1 MILVLAGTL
10 DGRQLGKFLREN
22 GLRVALSVTSE
33 YGAALAEG
41 CADFI
46 NHEALDEVALEKF
59 VSEHQI
65 KIIVDASHPYAQK
78 VSALAMAVSASN
90 NLQYIRYE
98 RQQNTFIDYDKMFFV
113 DTIAAAA
120 QQACALG
127 KNIFLT
133 TGSRA
138 LPEFCQYIN
147 LEEYNLTVRVLPDAK
162 VLAECVALG
171 LTPKNIVA
179 MQGPFSQEFNKE
191 MFLHYQA
198 AVIIMKDSG
207 PVGGTE
213 EKILA
218 AKDLKINVVLI
229 TRPKINYGTV
239 CRDFA
244 EVLNKCKQIK

>member
-10 DGRQLGKFLREN
+10 DGRQLGKFLREQ
-22 GLRVALSVTSE
+22 GLKIALSVTSE
-33 YGAALAEG
+33 YGAALAEN

-46 NHEALDEVALEKF
+46 NHEALDEIALENF
-59 VSEHQI
+59 IGEHQI
-65 KIIVDASHPYAQK
+65 TTIVDASHPYAQK
-78 VSALAMAVSASN
+78 VSTLAMTVSAKK
-90 NLQYIRYE
+90 NLCYIRYE
-98 RQQNTFIDYDKMFFV
+98 REQNTFRDYEKIFFV

-147 LEEYNLTVRVLPDAK
+147 LKEYNLTARVLPDPK
-162 VLAECVALG
+162 VLEECVSLG
-171 LTPKNIVA
+171 FTPKNIVA
-179 MQGPFSQEFNKE
+179 MQGPFSQEFNKL

-198 AVIIMKDSG
+198 EVIIMKDSG
-207 PVGGTE
+207 QVGGTA

-229 TRPKINYGTV
+229 TRPKINYGTM
-239 CRDFA
+239 CQDFSA
-244 EVLNKCKQIK
+244 VLQELNR